1 VEFDLRQL
9 RAREGYKL
17 LTGLIVPRPIALV
30 TTQDAEGNIN
40 AAPFSFFNMLGS
52 DPPVIGLGVGE
63 RRPGECK
70 DTAGNIARSGEFVVN
85 IVDEALAERMN
96 ITAIDFPP
104 GSDELAAAGLTTRS
118 SAQVAPPRI
127 AESPAG
133 LECRA
138 VSTIDVGRNR
148 ILLAEV
154 LYLHVRDDL
163 VDTMNGY
170 VHADRLR
177 AIGRLHGGGWY
188 ARTTD
193 LFEMPRLTYEQ
204 WQAGK

>member
-1 VEFDLRQL
+1 MEFDLQQL
-9 RAREGYKL
+9 RARDGYKL

-30 TTQDAEGNIN
+30 TTQDADENIN
-40 AAPFSFFNMLGS
+40 AAPFSFFNILGS
-52 DPPVIGLGVGE
+52 DPPVVGLGVGE

-70 DTAGNIARSGEFVVN
+70 DTANNIARTGEFVVN

-96 ITAIDFPP
+96 VTAIDFPP
-104 GSDELAAAGLTTRS
+104 GSDELAAAGLS
-118 SAQVAPPRI
+118 SMPSSRIAPPRI
-127 AESPAG
+127 AESPAS

-138 VSTIDVGRNR
+138 VSTQDVGRNR
-148 ILLAEV
+148 IILAEV
-154 LYLHVRDDL
+154 LYLHIRDDL
-163 VDTMNGY
+163 LDKAAGY
-170 VHADRLR
+170 VHTDRLR

-193 LFEMPRLTYEQ
+193 LFEMPRLNYEQ